1 LHHQWELVSL
11 SGEVYVC
18 ELCGGTFYGK
28 PVIVDLDGYKASLCN
43 NCARKVKKVKR
54 KEEGVT
60 LPQKK
65 LEKPLEKPS
74 LSKPMELRIPKREK
88 EEIELVEDYGRKIRE
103 AREALG
109 LSIEQVAAA
118 LNIKASL
125 LRNIESE
132 RVVPSFEVAR
142 SIEKLL
148 EVSIIQRNPE
158 RSYVTSSAPQQVYSS
173 ITLGEAVE
181 VKRKRRKG

>member
-1 LHHQWELVSL
+1 VDL

-43 NCARKVKKVKR
+43 NCARKVKKVK
-54 KEEGVT
+54 KKDEEVT
-60 LPQKK
+60 LTQKK
-65 LEKPLEKPS
+65 LEVPLKKPS
-74 LSKPMELRIPKREK
+74 PSKPKEVRIPKRDKGEV
-88 EEIELVEDYGRKIRE
+88 ELVEDYGRKIRE
-103 AREALG
+103 ARESLG

-142 SIEKLL
+142 NIEKLL

-158 RSYVTSSAPQQVYSS
+158 RAQVTGSTPQQVYSS
-173 ITLGEAVE
+173 VTLGEAVE
-181 VKRKRRKG
+181 VKRKRRKR

>member
-1 LHHQWELVSL
+1 MHHNWELVDL

-28 PVIVDLDGYKASLCN
+28 PIIVDLDGYKASLCS
-43 NCARKVKKVKR
+43 NCARKVKGVK
-54 KEEGVT
+54 KKDEKTT
-60 LPQKK
+60 LPQK
-65 LEKPLEKPS
+65 LEVPLERPPP
-74 LSKPMELRIPKREK
+74 SKPKEVRTSKREK
-88 EEIELVEDYGRKIRE
+88 VEVELVEDYGRKIRE

-142 SIEKLL
+142 NIEKLL
-148 EVSIIQRNPE
+148 EISIVQRNPE
-158 RSYVTSSAPQQVYSS
+158 RAQVTSSTSQQVYSS

-181 VKRKRRKG
+181 VKRKRRKR

>member
-1 LHHQWELVSL
+1 L

-43 NCARKVKKVKR
+43 NCARKVKKVK
-54 KEEGVT
+54 KSDEKTV
-60 LPQKK
+60 LPQRK
-65 LEKPLEKPS
+65 LEAPLEKPS
-74 LSKPMELRIPKREK
+74 PSRPKEVRVPKRERG
-88 EEIELVEDYGRKIRE
+88 EVELVEDYGKKIRE

-142 SIEKLL
+142 NIEKLL

-158 RSYVTSSAPQQVYSS
+158 RAQVASSAPQQVYSS
-173 ITLGEAVE
+173 VTLGEAVE
-181 VKRKRRKG
+181 VKRKRRKR